1 MLYQIK
7 GGERSHVGPI
17 TRIKDMGKFYL
28 RIYECTIQQNLII
41 LTLYF
46 ITEKHKMSKFI
57 SRIMLTFIINAY
69 ILAMKMMI
77 IYKKTTKSVCITFI
91 EMRDADEQ

>member
-17 TRIKDMGKFYL
+17 TRIKDM
-28 RIYECTIQQNLII
+28 
-41 LTLYF
+41 
-46 ITEKHKMSKFI
+46 SKFI
-57 SRIMLTFIINAY
+57 SRTMLTFIINAY

-77 IYKKTTKSVCITFI
+77 IYEKTTKNVCITFI